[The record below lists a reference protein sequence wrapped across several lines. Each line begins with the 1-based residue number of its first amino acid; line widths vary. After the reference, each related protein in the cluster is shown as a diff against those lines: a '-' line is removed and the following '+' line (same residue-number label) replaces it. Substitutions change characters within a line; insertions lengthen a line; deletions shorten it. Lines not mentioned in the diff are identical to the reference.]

1 MGSASTDGGDDLLAK
16 LKAADPSEL
25 ERRQQAINERIDAT
39 FRRSQQRLA
48 ELIDENS
55 TLPTTVSSVTIL
67 GAPNTRH
74 GFLKRIVDP
83 LLSSN
88 HDRAYTH
95 SEVVQEVAATAEKLR
110 QFGKFYLARAPATRG
125 MNGGIFQDP
134 ISIYLDKPSQTDALT
149 TPTDV
154 AVFYSVKE
162 RGRVTLKTGTD
173 VGNAEGSGYVNAQWR
188 NIFGGAETLE
198 ANASFGTKT
207 RSSYSASFDTP
218 ILSNPQYGFQ
228 IGGVQ
233 SSTQKTFAS
242 HEEALRGG
250 WAKLRWLSAT
260 NSSHELAYNGFWR
273 QITGLA
279 PNASPTVRNDAGNS
293 VKSSISHIWV
303 KDGRDSPLLPQRGYY
318 LKTATELAGVGP
330 LQGDVAFLKG
340 EVEQQATIPI
350 PIPGVSGN
358 SGVTFSAGL
367 RAGLLYPLPLGSS
380 PTAEGSRIN
389 DRFQLGGP
397 TDVRGF
403 RLSGVGPHDGSDAVG
418 GDVYA
423 AGSANLLLPL
433 PRLGADKPLRLHA
446 FVNGGRLLALCHH
459 KEAPLTG
466 DEVKKSVVDTIA
478 ELGNGLP
485 STSAGVGLVYAHPV
499 ARFELNFSLPLVVRK
514 GEDARKG
521 LQFGIGINFL

>member
-1 MGSASTDGGDDLLAK
+1 MASAGTDGGDDLVAK
-16 LKAADPSEL
+16 LKAADRREL
-25 ERRQQAINERIDAT
+25 ERRQQAVNERIDAS
-39 FRRSQQRLA
+39 FRKSQERLA

-74 GFLKRIVDP
+74 GFLQRIVNP
-83 LLSSN
+83 LLSAN
-88 HDRAYTH
+88 RDRPYTH
-95 SEVVQEVAATAEKLR
+95 AEVVQEVAATGEKLR
-110 QFGKFYLARAPATRG
+110 QF
-125 MNGGIFQDP
+125 GIFQDP
-134 ISIYLDKPSQTDALT
+134 ISIFLDKPSATDPLT

-154 AVFYSVKE
+154 SVIYSVKE

-188 NIFGGAETLE
+188 NIFGGAETLD

-207 RSSYSASFDTP
+207 RSSYSAFFDTP

-228 IGGVQ
+228 LGALQ
-233 SSTQKTFAS
+233 SATQKTFAS

-250 WAKLRWLSAT
+250 WAKLRWISAP
-260 NSSHELAYNGFWR
+260 NSSHELAYNGLWR
-273 QITGLA
+273 QITGLDA
-279 PNASPTVRNDAGNS
+279 NASPTVRKDAGDS
-293 VKSSISHIWV
+293 VKSSISHLWV
-303 KDGRDSPLLPQRGYY
+303 RDGRDNPFLPQSGYY
-318 LKTATELAGVGP
+318 LKTQTELAGVGP

-340 EVEQQATIPI
+340 EVEQQAVIPI
-350 PIPGVSGN
+350 PIPGISGR
-358 SGVTFSAGL
+358 SGISFSAGL
-367 RAGLLYPLPLGSS
+367 RAGVLYPLALGSS
-380 PTAEGSRIN
+380 TTVEGSRIN

-397 TDVRGF
+397 TDIRGF
-403 RLSGVGPHDGSDAVG
+403 RLSGVGPRDGSDAVG

-423 AGSANLLLPL
+423 AGSANLLVPL

-446 FVNGGRLLALCHH
+446 FVNGGRLLALSHD
-459 KEAPLTG
+459 KEGSLTK

-514 GEDARKG
+514 GEEARKG